1 MAILV
6 ILLRHRLLLA
16 ATGLTLFLAGLLVLT
31 GGRADPAAAQDGVA
45 AVTGCQHTTSAQVR
59 RGPASGRRVALTFDD
74 GPGPLTAQFLRILER
89 ERVPATFFVVGR
101 NVAGREATLRRILA
115 GGSTL
120 GNHSLTHSSLAAG
133 DDAAVADIRATQ
145 AVIREATGFSPCL
158 MRPPYGLSSRR
169 LVAAADAQSLTSI
182 LWSVNPQDTR
192 DPGSRQIRERVL
204 ARVRPG
210 SIVLAHD
217 GGPRRQTLAA
227 LPGIIRTLKARGYR
241 FVTVTDLLGRTPTRD
256 R

>member
-1 MAILV
+1 MVISV

-16 ATGLTLFLAGLLVLT
+16 GTGLTLVLAGLLVLT
-31 GGRADPAAAQDGVA
+31 AGRADPAGAQDDVG
-45 AVTGCQHTTSAQVR
+45 AVTGCRHTASAQVR

-74 GPGPLTAQFLRILER
+74 GPGPLTTQFLRILER

-101 NVAGREATLRRILA
+101 NIAGREATLRRILA

-120 GNHSLTHSSLAAG
+120 GNHSLTHASLAAG
-133 DDAAVADIRATQ
+133 DEAAAAELRATQ
-145 AVIREATGFSPCL
+145 AVIREVTGFTPCL

-169 LVAAADAQSLTSI
+169 LVAAADAQSLTSV
-182 LWSVNPQDTR
+182 LWSVYPQDTR
-192 DPGSRQIRERVL
+192 DSGSRRIRERVL
-204 ARVRPG
+204 SRVRPG

-227 LPGIIRTLKARGYR
+227 LPGIIRALKARGYR
-241 FVTVTDLLGRTPTRD
+241 FVTVTDLLGRTVTRD